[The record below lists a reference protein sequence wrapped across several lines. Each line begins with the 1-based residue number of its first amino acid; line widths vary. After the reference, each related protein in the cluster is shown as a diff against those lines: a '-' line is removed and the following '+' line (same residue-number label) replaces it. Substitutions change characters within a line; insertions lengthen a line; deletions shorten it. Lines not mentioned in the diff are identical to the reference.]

1 MPGDP
6 LGILTPKK
14 STGTSDPLGILG
26 NQNQPPKQTETI
38 ADINAK
44 YGIDP
49 TLTENQKAQINLQK
63 TVEAAKEKH
72 EDDIHSAAVNTAK
85 LYFENRPLELK
96 GFGLSPKSADKFSLG
111 TEGKKDKF
119 SLTQLKNAAPFQQK
133 VAELKNGIKGGK
145 LTVYPSNTGELRVAR
160 PRHNWGNFVNGVADV
175 WNTDK
180 KVNEYFSKKGQ
191 TKIDAIKA
199 IVPDNEY
206 LPKRTDTE
214 SALYQVGGAIP
225 TVAKMAAASAT
236 GAVMA
241 AAVPETA
248 GLSTAGLPAVLAWAA
263 VTPDMAR
270 QGQMNAEIDAFHKVK
285 NENQNISDED
295 ALKVAEN
302 AGVIGYTE
310 GLIQGTA
317 MNFVGQ
323 GSLPK
328 GSGQGL
334 WKATGQFL
342 RNQPQSMAE
351 IGVLSATGSAGGDE
365 IKKSLGVPITS
376 GEMWDKAGKQMNSG
390 AIMQLAFNVAH
401 GVMSAPKYVTAQAN
415 EVLAKVNP
423 EALQKLQEDAVN
435 SGQLSQEQVDATNKN
450 LQDYKAARAKIPESQ
465 THDEERTAVIAGLIQ
480 KKANLEKAKTNVDK
494 SYHKEIDDQIEAA
507 NQRIELAKNSPDPI
521 KYAES
526 DDVDGSINFT
536 PKDYQSLSKPEKEGV
551 VVPKDYGEADV
562 IETGEGENKKYTPKA
577 TYIEKKGGLEI
588 KKTITIEGES
598 FKDKS
603 KAQDAADNALREHFY
618 ENGLSDNLKP
628 EKKSAVTVIRP
639 SENKPT
645 EIVDKVQLPDNVK
658 KEVKTEI
665 PVNETVAGSEPN
677 NEPVIAE
684 ESIPATTEP
693 NQIEQ
698 PTIETE
704 KVDTPS
710 STVVGKEGGSAL
722 GDVPEFVAKSDKHFE
737 YVPIEEV
744 NAYKEFDRETDKKF
758 NKKELDDLTEDIRIN
773 GIKKPI
779 QIKVNSNGKALIVEG
794 NTRLAAAKRLGI
806 KNIPVEIIEGEFG
819 SINKEKAKSLPDV
832 GRGELQRRQQTELG
846 LKDNNGAY
854 SKGFTRVEKSLSP
867 KEVEQNKETGKF
879 PLPEKPVDEMTADE
893 LGKHI
898 DEVKDYYKK
907 TKLTKEQEDNLTEEQ
922 QNEYYG
928 KNLPKDGVYDPI
940 ELQRIRN
947 RVQLIEEAENIEDI
961 SSTVKRPLID
971 YARKKDTENLAVIK
985 AAKRQ
990 SDKLGIPTEDFIN
1003 SINEQL
1009 KSEFGKDADAMS
1021 KIIFKAIE
1029 NKETVTEQPVIPEG
1043 GEPPMQGD
1051 KPLSTTHVQYP
1062 PTTLDYSGT
1071 GKLETEFGIEQR
1083 PETIVKHDI
1092 ETIKE
1097 ADTLLEKGWDVKK
1110 ALSKIENDG
1119 HTPSDAEHINLVR
1132 YAAELGKRLRAI
1144 KDVSSPE
1151 YDQTLAELNRV
1162 AKASNVAG
1170 KEQGR
1175 ALGIRGRFKT
1185 VADGTYEDYML
1196 NELNSNN
1203 DAPLTDNQKATALK
1217 EFTELEKNKATF
1229 EDKTKA
1235 LEDAVAQDK
1244 AANEFENT
1252 KKATKKAAK
1261 KTHEDFV
1268 KDRASIIEA
1277 AKEKIRKAK
1286 EAANSPD
1293 APQRAG
1299 FGGRTKADDLF
1310 TIAPE
1315 VLKLVRSYAEEGVS
1329 KLADIFKEIHPIFK
1343 DEIEN
1348 LSERDIHDIIAG
1360 EYNTKKITKNEAAKR
1375 MEDLRIEA
1383 ALINKL
1389 ERLQDGTQPKD
1400 EKAKIKRNQEIE
1412 DLQKKI
1418 KDFNKENPDRA
1429 SQLNQIKARN
1439 EKETARIK
1447 EKIAKGDFAPDE
1459 KKIPLTQDPAIKA
1472 KYPNLIKDV
1481 KKSQDDLL
1489 KTKREIELRRLR
1501 QAYLNRTPNEKFT
1514 ERLTKGANV
1523 PRTIMASMDFSAPLR
1538 QGLVASVSNPKLA
1551 ARAAKFMFE
1560 AAKDEKVYNRWIDDV
1575 HNSERWDTASKSGLA
1590 VTDPSTLHL
1599 KDKEEAFLGG
1609 EYAERIPIAGKLIKG
1624 SERAYVGFLNKMR
1637 WDLFNQY
1644 ADAFEAKGQT
1654 YDNHPELYKGLASF
1668 VNSSTGRGGMAFG
1681 EAASPIMSSVLF
1693 SPRLIASRMNMLGLT
1708 DIPNVVLS
1716 GANKVAEGVT
1726 GGKFKPD
1733 WKVNYGFYSSLPKE
1747 IRVAA
1752 AKDMLRF
1759 VAAGITTLAF
1769 AKYGFGAEVENDPRS
1784 SDFGKIKSGNTRWD
1798 IWGGFQPYAR
1808 VLSQILAGQTKST
1821 NTGKIYDLDG
1831 KTLFSKDRTDPLT
1844 SFARGKLAPIPSAA
1858 WDLIKGKDIV
1868 GNDVSVSS
1876 ELVNHLLPLIGQ
1888 DVYSAMQD
1896 RGISALF
1903 TAGIPSVF
1911 GVGVQTYKPSDAAI
1925 GSLTKEQ
1932 LKNPVWKFV
1941 TDVDLPT
1948 PSVSKNAIKVPV
1960 DDKHPEGHMTDEE
1973 FKKFFK
1979 AKTDFIEQKIKEGIS
1994 NGFTITT
2001 ETEDSSNPVYTPAS
2015 KLSKEERKDVMEKI
2029 SREAT
2034 IEAKKQFPKLF
2045 PKATEKKT
2053 IEINEY

>member
-26 NQNQPPKQTETI
+26 NQNQPIQQTETI

-63 TVEAAKEKH
+63 TAEATKKKQ
-72 EDDIHSAAVNTAK
+72 EDDIHDAAVNTAK
-85 LYFENRPLELK
+85 VYFENRPLELK
-96 GFGLSPKSADKFSLG
+96 GFGLSPQKQKDEFSLSNA
-111 TEGKKDKF
+111 GKKDKF
-119 SLTQLKNAAPFQQK
+119 SLSQLKNVTPFQQK
-133 VAELKNGIKGGK
+133 VAELKSKVKSGTLITATGNDGK
-145 LTVYPSNTGELRVAR
+145 LIVAR
-160 PRHNWGNFVNGVADV
+160 PAGKWEDA
-175 WNTDK
+175 
-180 KVNEYFSKKGQ
+180 KKG
-191 TKIDAIKA
+191 ISDAWYANDRINHYNSLSEDEQIKYLEEHK
-199 IVPDNEY
+199 PDEY
-206 LPKRTDTE
+206 LPVKNDTE
-214 SALYQVGGAIP
+214 SASYAAGGVIPMVG
-225 TVAKMAAASAT
+225 KMAT
-236 GAVMA
+236 GAAAGALIAASIPATGGLDVPVAAGGASALGAWMA
-241 AAVPETA
+241 TV
-248 GLSTAGLPAVLAWAA
+248 
-263 VTPDMAR
+263 PDMAK
-270 QGQMNAEIDAFHKVK
+270 QGQFNAEQEAYHKILQNNPDIDKK
-285 NENQNISDED
+285 E
-295 ALKVAEN
+295 ALKKAKE
-302 AGVIGYTE
+302 AGVVGYAE
-310 GLIQGTA
+310 GLATGTA
-317 MNFVGQ
+317 MNFLGQ
-323 GSLPK
+323 GSIPE
-328 GSGQGL
+328 GTGQGL
-334 WKATGQFL
+334 WKAAGQFL
-342 RNQPQSMAE
+342 KNQPQSMAE
-351 IGVLSATGSAGGDE
+351 IGGLSALSSVAADE
-365 IKKSLGVPITS
+365 TKKALGVPITS
-376 GEMWDKAGKQMNSG
+376 GEMWDKAGKSMNSG

-401 GVMSAPKYVTAQAN
+401 GVMSAPKFVKAQSN
-415 EVLAKVNP
+415 EVLTKVDP
-423 EALQKLQEDAVN
+423 QTLQKLQEDAVN
-435 SGQLSQEQVDATNKN
+435 SGQLSQEQVDATNKD

-536 PKDYQSLSKPEKEGV
+536 PKDYQSLSKAEKEGV
-551 VVPKDYGEADV
+551 VVPKDYGEAEV
-562 IETGEGENKKYTPKA
+562 VETGEGENKKYTPKA
-577 TYIEKKGGLEI
+577 TFIEKQGGLEI
-588 KKTITIEGES
+588 KRTISIEGES
-598 FKDKS
+598 FSDKS

-618 ENGLSDNLKP
+618 ENGLMDNLKP

-639 SENKPT
+639 AENKPT
-645 EIVDKVQLPDNVK
+645 EIVDKVQLPDNA
-658 KEVKTEI
+658 KEEIKTEI
-665 PVNETVAGSEPN
+665 PVEQAMAGSEPN

-684 ESIPATTEP
+684 ESGNAETIVPE
-693 NQIEQ
+693 NVQ
-698 PTIETE
+698 PT
-704 KVDTPS
+704 
-710 STVVGKEGGSAL
+710 
-722 GDVPEFVAKSDKHFE
+722 
-737 YVPIEEV
+737 
-744 NAYKEFDRETDKKF
+744 
-758 NKKELDDLTEDIRIN
+758 
-773 GIKKPI
+773 
-779 QIKVNSNGKALIVEG
+779 
-794 NTRLAAAKRLGI
+794 
-806 KNIPVEIIEGEFG
+806 GE
-819 SINKEKAKSLPDV
+819 A
-832 GRGELQRRQQTELG
+832 Q
-846 LKDNNGAY
+846 
-854 SKGFTRVEKSLSP
+854 
-867 KEVEQNKETGKF
+867 
-879 PLPEKPVDEMTADE
+879 
-893 LGKHI
+893 
-898 DEVKDYYKK
+898 
-907 TKLTKEQEDNLTEEQ
+907 
-922 QNEYYG
+922 
-928 KNLPKDGVYDPI
+928 
-940 ELQRIRN
+940 
-947 RVQLIEEAENIEDI
+947 
-961 SSTVKRPLID
+961 
-971 YARKKDTENLAVIK
+971 
-985 AAKRQ
+985 
-990 SDKLGIPTEDFIN
+990 
-1003 SINEQL
+1003 
-1009 KSEFGKDADAMS
+1009 
-1021 KIIFKAIE
+1021 
-1029 NKETVTEQPVIPEG
+1029 TEQPIA
-1043 GEPPMQGD
+1043 EPAPVV
-1051 KPLSTTHVQYP
+1051 PNIHVQHP
-1062 PTTLDYSGT
+1062 PTQLSYQGT
-1071 GKLETEFGIEQR
+1071 GKIETEFGIEQR

-1097 ADTLLEKGWDVKK
+1097 ADNLLADGWDVKK
-1110 ALSKIENDG
+1110 ALNKIENEG

-1132 YAAELGKRLRAI
+1132 YAAELGKRLRGI

-1329 KLADIFKEIHPIFK
+1329 KLADIIKEIHPIFK
-1343 DEIEN
+1343 DKIEN

-1389 ERLQDGTQPKD
+1389 ERLQNGVEPKN

-1412 DLQKKI
+1412 ELQKKI

-1429 SQLNQIKARN
+1429 AQLNQIKARN

-1575 HNSERWDTASKSGLA
+1575 HNSEIWDTASKSGLA

-1609 EYAERIPIAGKLIKG
+1609 EYAERIPIAGSLIKG

-1747 IRVAA
+1747 IRIAA

-1759 VAAGITTLAF
+1759 VAAGITTLAL

-1808 VLSQILAGQTKST
+1808 VLSQIVAGQTKST

-1903 TAGIPSVF
+1903 TAGVPSVF

-1941 TDVDLPT
+1941 TDVNLPT
-1948 PSVSKNAIKVPV
+1948 PSASKNSIPVPV

-2053 IEINEY
+2053 IEINEYQ